1 MIDPCESS
9 TFILT
14 LASLTDRRSLVNP
27 RNLILL
33 KDTCLPKIPHLTFK
47 NHSPYPLFRQY
58 NITTESE
65 ANTNLGAKWT
75 NGYIHVKPL
84 LPLKKKRPKVIQLYM
99 TKTKGKKTHKHS

>member
-14 LASLTDRRSLVNP
+14 FSLFDRYAFLVNP

-33 KDTCLPKIPHLTFK
+33 KETCLPKIPHLTFK
-47 NHSPYPLFRQY
+47 NHSPYLPFRHY

-75 NGYIHVKPL
+75 NGCIHVKPL
-84 LPLKKKRPKVIQLYM
+84 LPLKKKKDPR
-99 TKTKGKKTHKHS
+99 